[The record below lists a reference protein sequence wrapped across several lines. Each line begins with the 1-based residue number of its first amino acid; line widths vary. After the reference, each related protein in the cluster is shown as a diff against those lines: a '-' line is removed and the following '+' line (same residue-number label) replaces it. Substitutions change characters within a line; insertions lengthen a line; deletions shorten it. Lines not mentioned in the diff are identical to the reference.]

1 MVALEFKPQAQIN
14 ASILNRN
21 LVVYAGTL
29 EPYQGI
35 DILIRA
41 FQYVIQADPHAFLLV
56 VGGTPEQVEQYSSQ
70 AKHWGLSQHTLFTGR
85 VPQAQAQ
92 YYASQAKVQVS
103 PRRSG
108 TNTPLKVYQQ
118 IASGVPL
125 VATNIYSHTQVLS
138 DEVAFLV
145 DLNPEDMGQ
154 GIIAALTDHQERKKR
169 SEAAKQL
176 YADKYSRKVYTKKM
190 SDLLNYVMNS
200 PIK

>member
-1 MVALEFKPQAQIN
+1 MIALRSKPETQID
-14 ASILNRN
+14 SLILDKN

-35 DILIRA
+35 DILIA
-41 FQYVIQADPHAFLLV
+41 GFKYVIATDKNAFLLI
-56 VGGTPEQVEQYSSQ
+56 VGGTSAQVEEYSNL
-70 AKHWGLSQHTLFTGR
+70 ADEYGIGDYCLFTGR
-85 VPQAQAQ
+85 VPQSLAQ
-92 YYASQAKVQVS
+92 YYANQAKVQVS

-145 DLNPEDMGQ
+145 ELEAVDMGQ
-154 GIIAALTDHQERKKR
+154 GILSALTDHQERER
-169 SEAAKQL
+169 RAEAAKQL
-176 YADKYSRKVYTKKM
+176 YAEKYSRQVYTDKM
-190 SDLLNYVMNS
+190 RSLLNFVMNS
-200 PIK
+200 

>member
-1 MVALEFKPQAQIN
+1 MIALESKPETQIDGL
-14 ASILNRN
+14 ILNKN

-35 DILIRA
+35 DILIQA
-41 FQYVIQADPHAFLLV
+41 FQSVIAADNNAFLLI
-56 VGGTPEQVEQYSSQ
+56 VGGTPVQVEQYSNL
-70 AKHWGLSQHTLFTGR
+70 AEECGIGDYCLFTGR
-85 VPQAQAQ
+85 VPQSLAQ
-92 YYASQAKVQVS
+92 YYANQAKVQVS

-145 DLNPEDMGQ
+145 ELNPEDMARGM
-154 GIIAALTDHQERKKR
+154 IAALTDDQERQRR
-169 SEAAKQL
+169 SVAAQKL
-176 YADKYSRKVYTKKM
+176 YAEKYSREVYTEKM
-190 SDLLNYVMNS
+190 RSLLNFVMNS
-200 PIK
+200 

>member
-1 MVALEFKPQAQIN
+1 MIALESRPETQID
-14 ASILNRN
+14 SLIFDKN

-35 DILIRA
+35 DILISA
-41 FQYVIQADPHAFLLV
+41 FQYVIPADPNAFLLV
-56 VGGTPEQVEQYSSQ
+56 VGGTVAQVEQYSQ
-70 AKHWGLSQHTLFTGR
+70 LADQCGIGEYCLFTGR
-85 VPQAQAQ
+85 VPQSLAQ
-92 YYASQAKVQVS
+92 YYANQARVQVS

-145 DLNPEDMGQ
+145 ELDPKDMGQ
-154 GIIAALTDHQERKKR
+154 GILTALTDYQERKR
-169 SEAAKQL
+169 RAEAAKQL
-176 YADKYSRKVYTKKM
+176 YAEKYSRQVYTEKM
-190 SDLLNYVMNS
+190 RSLLNFVMNS
-200 PIK
+200 